1 MPTPAHDLG
10 FEYWCS
16 LRSEGVDETLPP
28 GSTVTPEP
36 ADKQRAAAFEAVA
49 AELDEPA
56 LRPSDE
62 ASALLRAWA
71 ITSPEASWFIA
82 AYKRRAARRAVGA
95 AAAAAG
101 GAGAPPPLSFDPMPA
116 LPAALLPVLGVLRG
130 TASDLGLSVEAN
142 VAALLGEADRL
153 LEDGRRR
160 ISRRHAQQLSADMR
174 LAQRLAM
181 SDGEDEDSIISSFEE
196 EEAAMDGSDP
206 AWLSADVLYSRA
218 LESALAAGEDN
229 AWQWDKVTQ
238 RLRTVREMVLTYGP
252 AGRHSVADDEPPVP
266 APPAPLP
273 GLAVFDALKPAPAHA
288 ASAAAPVAAAAA
300 SDLVVVEGWDLSMGF
315 GA

>member
-1 MPTPAHDLG
+1 M
-10 FEYWCS
+10 
-16 LRSEGVDETLPP
+16 DETLSP
-28 GSTVTPEP
+28 GSTSAPEP
-36 ADKQRAAAFEAVA
+36 ADAQRAAAFETVA

-153 LEDGRRR
+153 LEEGRRR
-160 ISRRHAQQLSADMR
+160 VTRRHAQQLSADMR
-174 LAQRLAM
+174 LAQRLARM
-181 SDGEDEDSIISSFEE
+181 SDGEDEDAIISSFEE
-196 EEAAMDGSDP
+196 EEAAMDGGDP

-218 LESALAAGEDN
+218 LENALAAGEDN
-229 AWQWDKVTQ
+229 AWQWDKLTQ
-238 RLRTVREMVLTYGP
+238 RLRAVREMVLTYGP
-252 AGRHSVADDEPPVP
+252 AGRHGMADDAPPVP

-273 GLAVFDALKPAPAHA
+273 GLAVFNALRPAHA
-288 ASAAAPVAAAAA
+288 ASAAAPAAAAAA
-300 SDLVVVEGWDLSMGF
+300 SDLIVVEGWDLSMGF
-315 GA
+315 GTWGAR